1 MNRGV
6 GKPSAE
12 NTGGGCTAKSL
23 KLRVSETGK
32 LPGGSRLSDMDISPD
47 DGKSNDVTLHWVY
60 PTYQQLSVS
69 PNINQHF
76 VGAPNSQHK

>member
-32 LPGGSRLSDMDISPD
+32 LPGGSRLSDKDISAIWYL
-47 DGKSNDVTLHWVY
+47 GS
-60 PTYQQLSVS
+60 
-69 PNINQHF
+69 
-76 VGAPNSQHK
+76 